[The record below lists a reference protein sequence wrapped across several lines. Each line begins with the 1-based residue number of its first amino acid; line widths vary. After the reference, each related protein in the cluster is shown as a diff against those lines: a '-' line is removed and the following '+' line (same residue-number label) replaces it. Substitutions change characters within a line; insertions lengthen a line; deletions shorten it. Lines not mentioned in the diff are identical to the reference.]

1 MKKIIAGFFVVGLA
15 GLPMAGPQTVDCL
28 VAVVNGQAVTLT
40 DFQVAREFELFAGE
54 VEGRTVDPRLAVLD
68 ALINQKVALE
78 IAREP
83 MTIGK
88 DEIALAVDELRAK
101 LGPDI
106 FLAKLRKFS
115 LNEADLRPFLAER
128 IRYAQVVSTRFP
140 ATVPVS
146 RGDVEKFYRE
156 VYVPERKAKGLEPE
170 KMETI
175 IPALESRVREN
186 LKARQVAE
194 WLRNIRNQAE
204 VRINKDCLDSA
215 KENTP

>member
-1 MKKIIAGFFVVGLA
+1 MKIIIASLFVLGLA
-15 GLPMAGPQTVDCL
+15 GFLLAGPQTVDCL

-40 DFQVAREFELFAGE
+40 DLQIAREFELFAGD
-54 VEGRTVDPRLAVLD
+54 VEGRTNDPRLAVLD
-68 ALINQKVALE
+68 ALISQKVALE

-83 MTIGK
+83 VTIGK
-88 DEIALAVDELRAK
+88 DEIALAVDALRAK

-106 FLAKLRKFS
+106 FLSKLRKFG
-115 LNEADLRPFLAER
+115 LGEADLRPYLEER
-128 IRYAQVVSTRFP
+128 IRYGKVVSTRFS
-140 ATVPVS
+140 ATIPVS

-170 KMETI
+170 KMEAI
-175 IPALESRVREN
+175 ITALEARVREN
-186 LKARQVAE
+186 LRGRQVAE

>member
-1 MKKIIAGFFVVGLA
+1 MKIIIASLFVIGLA
-15 GLPMAGPQTVDCL
+15 GFLLAGPQTVDCL

-40 DFQVAREFELFAGE
+40 DLQIAREFELFAGD
-54 VEGRTVDPRLAVLD
+54 VEGRTNDPRLAVLD
-68 ALINQKVALE
+68 ALISQKVALE

-83 MTIGK
+83 VTIGK
-88 DEIALAVDELRAK
+88 DEIALAVDALRAK

-106 FLAKLRKFS
+106 FLSKLRKFG
-115 LNEADLRPFLAER
+115 LGEADLRPYLEER
-128 IRYAQVVSTRFP
+128 IRYGKVVSTRFS
-140 ATVPVS
+140 ATIPVS

-170 KMETI
+170 KMEAI
-175 IPALESRVREN
+175 ITALEARVREN
-186 LKARQVAE
+186 LRGRQVAE

>member
-1 MKKIIAGFFVVGLA
+1 MKIIIASLFVIGLA
-15 GLPMAGPQTVDCL
+15 GFLLAGPQTVDCL

-40 DFQVAREFELFAGE
+40 DLQIAREFELFAGD
-54 VEGRTVDPRLAVLD
+54 VEGRTNDPRLAVLD
-68 ALINQKVALE
+68 ALISQKVALE

-83 MTIGK
+83 VTIGK
-88 DEIALAVDELRAK
+88 DEIALAIDALRAK

-106 FLAKLRKFS
+106 FLSKLRKFG
-115 LNEADLRPFLAER
+115 LGEADLRPYLEER
-128 IRYAQVVSTRFP
+128 IRYGKVVSTRFS
-140 ATVPVS
+140 ATIPVS

-170 KMETI
+170 KMEAI
-175 IPALESRVREN
+175 ITALEARVREN
-186 LKARQVAE
+186 LRGRQVAE

>member
-1 MKKIIAGFFVVGLA
+1 MKIIIASLFVIGLA
-15 GLPMAGPQTVDCL
+15 GFLLAGPQTVDCL

-40 DFQVAREFELFAGE
+40 DLQIAREFELFAGD
-54 VEGRTVDPRLAVLD
+54 VEGRTNDPRLAVLD
-68 ALINQKVALE
+68 ALISQKVALE

-83 MTIGK
+83 VTIGK
-88 DEIALAVDELRAK
+88 DEIALAIDALRAK

-106 FLAKLRKFS
+106 FLSKLRKFG
-115 LNEADLRPFLAER
+115 LGEADLRPYLEER
-128 IRYAQVVSTRFP
+128 IRYGKVVSTRFS
-140 ATVPVS
+140 ATIPVS

-156 VYVPERKAKGLEPE
+156 VYVPERKANGLEPE
-170 KMETI
+170 KMEAI
-175 IPALESRVREN
+175 ITALEARVREN
-186 LKARQVAE
+186 LRGRQVAE

>member
-1 MKKIIAGFFVVGLA
+1 MKKIIAGLFVVGLA

-40 DFQVAREFELFAGE
+40 DLQVAREFELFAGE
-54 VEGRTVDPRLAVLD
+54 VEGRADDLRLAVLD

-88 DEIALAVDELRAK
+88 DEIALAVDGLRAK

-115 LNEADLRPFLAER
+115 LNEADLRPFLEER
-128 IRYAQVVSTRFP
+128 IRYARVVSTRFP

>member
-1 MKKIIAGFFVVGLA
+1 MKRTITSLFFFGLA
-15 GLPMAGPQTVDCL
+15 GLSLAVPQIVDCL
-28 VAVVNGQAVTLT
+28 VAVVNGQAVTLA
-40 DFQVAREFELFAGE
+40 DFQIAREFELFAGD
-54 VEGRTVDPRLAVLD
+54 VEGRADDPRLAVLD
-68 ALINQKVALE
+68 AIINQKIALE

-83 MTIGK
+83 VTIGK
-88 DEIALAVDELRAK
+88 DEIALAVDALRAK

-106 FLAKLRKFS
+106 FLAKLRKFG
-115 LNEADLRPFLAER
+115 LDEADLRPYLEER
-128 IRYAQVVSTRFP
+128 IRYGKVVFTRFS

-156 VYVPERKAKGLEPE
+156 VYVPERKAEGLEPE

-175 IPALESRVREN
+175 ISALEARVREN

-194 WLRNIRNQAE
+194 WLRNIRSQAE

>member
-1 MKKIIAGFFVVGLA
+1 MKKIIAGLFIVGLA

-54 VEGRTVDPRLAVLD
+54 VERRADDPRLAVLD

-156 VYVPERKAKGLEPE
+156 VYVPERKAKGHEPE

>member
-1 MKKIIAGFFVVGLA
+1 MKKIIACLFVVGLA
-15 GLPMAGPQTVDCL
+15 GLPMAVPQTVDCL

-40 DFQVAREFELFAGE
+40 DLQVAREFELFARE
-54 VEGRTVDPRLAVLD
+54 VEGRAEDPRLAVLD
-68 ALINQKVALE
+68 ALINQKVVLE

-88 DEIALAVDELRAK
+88 DEVARAVDELRAK
-101 LGPDI
+101 LGPDV

-115 LNEADLRPFLAER
+115 LNEADLRPFLEER

-175 IPALESRVREN
+175 IPALESQVREN
-186 LKARQVAE
+186 LKARQVGE
-194 WLRNIRNQAE
+194 WLRNIRGQAE
-204 VRINKDCLDSA
+204 VRINKDCLESA

>member
-1 MKKIIAGFFVVGLA
+1 MKRTIASLFAISLA
-15 GLPMAGPQTVDCL
+15 GLSLAAPQTVDCL
-28 VAVVNGQAVTLT
+28 AAVVNGQAVTLA
-40 DFQVAREFELFAGE
+40 DLQIAREFELFAGD
-54 VEGRTVDPRLAVLD
+54 VEGRADDARLAVLD
-68 ALINQKVALE
+68 ALVNQKVALE

-83 MTIGK
+83 VTIGK
-88 DEIALAVDELRAK
+88 DEIAAAVEALRAK

-106 FLAKLRKFS
+106 FLAKLRKFG
-115 LNEADLRPFLAER
+115 LDEAGLRPYLEER
-128 IRYAQVVSTRFP
+128 IRYGKVVFTRFS

-156 VYVPERKAKGLEPE
+156 VYVPGQKAKGLEPD
-170 KMETI
+170 KLETV
-175 IPALESRVREN
+175 IPALEARVRET

-194 WLRNIRNQAE
+194 WLRNIRGQAD